1 MCMEVESVA
10 FGMSSSTLPPV
21 SASRPMTVEIIE
33 HDIPESRLE
42 GAISVIAGFDAT
54 GLDFALI
61 FVSRKWYYLTT
72 SR

>member
-42 GAISVIAGFDAT
+42 GAMSVTVGFGAT
-54 GLDFALI
+54 ALDFALI
-61 FVSRKWYYLTT
+61 LVSREW
-72 SR
+72 